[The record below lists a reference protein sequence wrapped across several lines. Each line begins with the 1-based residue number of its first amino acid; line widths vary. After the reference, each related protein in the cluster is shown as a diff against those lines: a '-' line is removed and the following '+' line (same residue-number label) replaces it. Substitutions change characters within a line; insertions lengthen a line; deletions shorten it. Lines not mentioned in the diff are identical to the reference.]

1 MRLFAAL
8 EVPFR
13 MMYRRILQ
21 PPLGSAIKSSAE
33 QTLIATN
40 ANIGVARAV
49 CFPQITLTGEFG
61 WREKESGS

>member
-1 MRLFAAL
+1 
-8 EVPFR
+8 

-21 PPLGSAIKSSAE
+21 PPLGNAIKSSWYIPAAE